1 VGIPGPSQ
9 FSTILSILGKSQIL
23 IKMRI
28 KTTTIGAFP
37 KPSCTPIG
45 DWFPDADDETAKGA
59 DRGLLQ
65 RWSITEYEEKLEEA
79 GENAETEFLNA
90 IHEVIDDQVQ
100 AGIDIPT
107 DGEVR
112 RENYIYYQC
121 RRIEGID
128 FKTVTHKK
136 VRSGAFEADLPTIT
150 GPVSLR
156 SPLLGCDYIT
166 AQQFTSNPVKITIP
180 GPMTI
185 TDSIADDFYN
195 NDKKL
200 GMELGN
206 ALNEEILALVESG
219 CEHIQVDEPVF
230 ARKSQMALD
239 YGIENLERCFDG
251 VPDHVTRAVHIC
263 CGYPNA
269 LDSENYLKAPS
280 SAYFELAEAMDES
293 SVNAVSIEDAH
304 RPNDLKLLE
313 LFKKTSV
320 IIGLIDVAKSRLEES
335 SEIKLRINNCLEH
348 IDHHRLIA
356 APDCGLGLLN
366 RKLANAKLK
375 NLCNAAHSV

>member
-1 VGIPGPSQ
+1 
-9 FSTILSILGKSQIL
+9 
-23 IKMRI
+23 MRI

-45 DWFPDADDETAKGA
+45 DWFPDADDENAKGA

-79 GENAETEFLNA
+79 GENAETAFLNA
-90 IHEVIDDQVQ
+90 IHEVLDDQIQ

-156 SPLLGCDYIT
+156 SPLLGRDYTT
-166 AQQFTSNPVKITIP
+166 AQQFSSNPVKITIP

-219 CEHIQVDEPVF
+219 CKHIQVDEPVF

-239 YGIENLERCFDG
+239 YGIENIERCFDG

-280 SAYFELAEAMDES
+280 SAYFELAEAIDES
-293 SVNAVSIEDAH
+293 SLNAVSIEDAH

-348 IDHHRLIA
+348 IDHYRLIA

-366 RKLANAKLK
+366 RKLCL
-375 NLCNAAHSV
+375 LYTSPSQRD